1 MTPQLILTLSPNS
14 DLQLEF
20 PGPNGARQLIPL
32 EGEAEDI
39 IFRLKRML
47 LAQQSGQFKIGSE
60 GRPTS
65 HQLHHELL
73 HLNSVR
79 DNCPFCE
86 LGLQHSERFCNN
98 STQYDIKVKKKK
110 RQELNVNATAEE
122 LGF

>member
-1 MTPQLILTLSPNS
+1 MSPQLILTLSQNS

-20 PGPNGARQLIPL
+20 PGPNGARQILPL

-39 IFRLKRML
+39 LFRLKRML

-65 HQLHHELL
+65 HQLQHELL
-73 HLNSVR
+73 HLSSVR

-98 STQYDIKVKKKK
+98 SKAFDIKVKKAK
-110 RQELNVNATAEE
+110 RQELNVSATAEE